1 MRMVN
6 FFRDN
11 YSTFMIFVAG
21 NSKEMPKSVEK
32 GLRKLFIELK
42 DGNEGQGNE
51 IYDQLASSG
60 RICFETW
67 S

>member
-1 MRMVN
+1 
-6 FFRDN
+6 
-11 YSTFMIFVAG
+11 MIFVAG

-32 GLRKLFIELK
+32 ALRKLFIELRE
-42 DGNEGQGNE
+42 GNEEEGNE
-51 IYDQLASSG
+51 TYDRLVSSG